1 MRLTDI
7 ESKLSPV
14 IKAYLKDAYPH
25 LQDKS
30 YPVVICLDDVQF
42 KATLRVRDRKT
53 MLRGAY
59 NIPNNTMYFR
69 NRPTETAVAHEV
81 EHWAQAQMVGP
92 KVIIEQMQSE
102 KTFREYEKSADDAAS
117 TNVHK
122 LTGKY

>member
-1 MRLTDI
+1 
-7 ESKLSPV
+7 
-14 IKAYLKDAYPH
+14 
-25 LQDKS
+25 
-30 YPVVICLDDVQF
+30 
-42 KATLRVRDRKT
+42 

-117 TNVHK
+117 TNAHK